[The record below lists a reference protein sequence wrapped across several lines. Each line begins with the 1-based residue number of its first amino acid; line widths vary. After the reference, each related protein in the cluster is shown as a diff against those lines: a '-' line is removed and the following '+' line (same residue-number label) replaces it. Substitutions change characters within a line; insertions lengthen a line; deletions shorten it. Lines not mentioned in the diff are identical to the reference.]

1 MFIWL
6 FLIIISSIVNEAIR
20 SVSIFLREILGTL
33 ETEIKNKQVLNNKA
47 TIFCAQKLHKRGKIV
62 YSAFSPFEIA
72 LWKNIEIVLIAS
84 FTILLMCTPF
94 NPPLWRFFFTNL
106 APIFLPHL
114 LIFICVQLFLF
125 VKTSLLVFQN
135 LFSSARISFY
145 LSEPILICQN
155 LLSSVRI
162 SFYF

>member
-6 FLIIISSIVNEAIR
+6 FLIIISSSKWGYQESFNFFKRNFGDTRNRNKKKA
-20 SVSIFLREILGTL
+20 STKQQSNNFLCTKTSQE
-33 ETEIKNKQVLNNKA
+33 
-47 TIFCAQKLHKRGKIV
+47 GKIV
-62 YSAFSPFEIA
+62 YSAFSPFEIS
-72 LWKNIEIVLIAS
+72 LWKSIEIVLIAS

-114 LIFICVQLFLF
+114 FIFICVQLFLF
-125 VKTSLLVFQN
+125 LKTSLLVFQN

-155 LLSSVRI
+155 LISSVRI